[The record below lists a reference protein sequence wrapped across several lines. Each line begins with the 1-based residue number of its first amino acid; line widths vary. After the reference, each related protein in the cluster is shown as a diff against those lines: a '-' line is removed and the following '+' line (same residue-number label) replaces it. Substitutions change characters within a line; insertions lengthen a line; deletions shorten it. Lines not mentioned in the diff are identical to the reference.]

1 MIAPGMRLESGER
14 QGYSVALESVWS
26 GLAHT
31 LARLESVAAE
41 PEARL
46 ADVDGVV
53 TARTLQYALHTA
65 AELVLGIDPPP
76 GSEHAHHEL
85 AQALVEARDATAEV
99 LDEAD
104 LVGVE
109 AVQPLVYEWR
119 GALFRVRLA
128 RLRLAASPLPPLSV
142 EPAEE
147 PPARARA
154 WAATLLALA
163 GAAAV
168 VAGAQ
173 LGLWPLW
180 SAGFGSLLLSIPTY
194 GI

>member
-1 MIAPGMRLESGER
+1 MRSLESGER
-14 QGYSVALESVWS
+14 ATYASELADVWS
-26 GLAHT
+26 GLART
-31 LARLESVAAE
+31 LPRLDALAAE
-41 PEARL
+41 PDESFSDERRVAETR
-46 ADVDGVV
+46 
-53 TARTLQYALHTA
+53 RLQYALHTA
-65 AELVLGIDPPP
+65 AELVLGIVPPE
-76 GSEHAHHEL
+76 GSEEPHTEL
-85 AQALVEARDATAEV
+85 AHALVEAREATGEI
-99 LDEAD
+99 LDEAE
-104 LVGVE
+104 LSG
-109 AVQPLVYEWR
+109 AAAAQALVYEWR

-128 RLRLAASPLPPLSV
+128 RLRLAASPLPPLPA

-180 SAGFGSLLLSIPTY
+180 STGFGSLLLAIPAY